1 MSKVLRIW
9 VLFLRH
15 VTLLYCSVAQLCL
28 TLCDPTGCSLPGSS
42 VHGIFQARI
51 RSGLPF
57 PILGDLPDPGIEPL
71 SLASPAL
78 AGGFFAT
85 SATWEAQA
93 GFSLA
98 HTSSWK
104 SLCSVLPAQL
114 YMTSCHDN
122 PGKVTSC
129 GTWGMRTRMFKAK
142 PRLYLGRWQLVPNPR
157 AEAGRERDYK
167 LAGPDPGGCTQAALE
182 EQI

>member
-1 MSKVLRIW
+1 M
-9 VLFLRH
+9 
-15 VTLLYCSVAQLCL
+15 LYRSRTCLVAQSYL
-28 TLCDPTGCSLPGSS
+28 TFATPLTVACWAPLSTG
-42 VHGIFQARI
+42 FFRQEYW
-51 RSGLPF
+51 SGLPC
-57 PILGDLPDPGIEPL
+57 PPPGDLPDPGIEPL